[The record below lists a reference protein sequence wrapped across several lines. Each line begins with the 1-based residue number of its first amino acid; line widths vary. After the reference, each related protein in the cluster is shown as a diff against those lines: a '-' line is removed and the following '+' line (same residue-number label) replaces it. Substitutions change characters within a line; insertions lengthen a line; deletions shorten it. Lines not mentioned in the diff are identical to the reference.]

1 MVSRAFPV
9 PKLLSLAYEVAVD
22 PPRIRCGFVNDAEL
36 HQEGANLIRRAFEAA
51 RDSEVADWRSMTSA
65 VLKNRI
71 LDITDREFDEG
82 RWGAED
88 FRGFVGQFEEIV
100 EVDPSKRPPRVIYL
114 PETIDAEVQSP
125 DAGEGTA
132 ITRVASGRS
141 KRIRQDLWR
150 AIVDYSSGQI
160 YVWDDEMAVPKGGD
174 ADTRPVLPTLDQAE
188 VRRWRGDFLEGTTLP
203 EDADLGPYLAAWAK
217 SEGGTPGLPGPL
229 RQQWIESFK
238 NRVAQRLLDWF
249 SENSIV
255 PPSDLVEDAR
265 AKRGAPT
272 NVEALRSYVM
282 DCVRMMNRAE
292 LEDLRLPP
300 SAALRAARRR

>member
-1 MVSRAFPV
+1 
-9 PKLLSLAYEVAVD
+9 
-22 PPRIRCGFVNDAEL
+22 
-36 HQEGANLIRRAFEAA
+36 
-51 RDSEVADWRSMTSA
+51 MTSA

-71 LDITDREFDEG
+71 LDLTGRKFDEG

-88 FRGFVGQFEEIV
+88 FRGFVDQFGEIV
-100 EVDPSKRPPRVIYL
+100 EVDASKRPPRVIYL
-114 PETIDAEVQSP
+114 PETTDSEAQSS
-125 DAGEGTA
+125 DVREGPA

-150 AIVDYSSGQI
+150 AIVDYSSGQV
-160 YVWDDEMAVPKGGD
+160 YVWDHEMAVPKGDD
-174 ADTRPVLPTLDQAE
+174 ADARPVLPTLDQAE
-188 VRRWRGDFLEGTTLP
+188 VRGWREDFVGGTTLP

-217 SEGGTPGLPGPL
+217 SESGTPGLPGPL
-229 RQQWIESFK
+229 RQQWIENFK

-265 AKRGAPT
+265 PRRKAST

-282 DCVRMMNRAE
+282 DCVRAMNQAE